1 MLTHAVFMALLQ
13 YHSPDGV
20 RWMQLA
26 EKTLKTRMQ
35 EECEAR
41 QGAAAAER
49 RRFQERFNAL
59 VKAVELFGR
68 KYNEGKGLLWPK
80 REGDVLRKAIS
91 ELRER
96 PLFGKNRLDK
106 SD

>member
-13 YHSPDGV
+13 YHNLDGV

-26 EKTLKTRMQ
+26 ERTLQARTQ
-35 EECEAR
+35 EEHAAR
-41 QGAAAAER
+41 QRAAAAER

-59 VKAVELFGR
+59 VKAIELFGR

-91 ELRER
+91 ELRESPSFR
-96 PLFGKNRLDK
+96 
-106 SD
+106 